1 MHNYVVEEMN
11 VHNRKSGAISL
22 DSNKW
27 NTLSVRQHRE
37 VITTPEEG
45 IKLWDKSHQF
55 ASKEF
60 PTKTSFGQRNTV
72 CESGESRS
80 RV

>member
-1 MHNYVVEEMN
+1 MNNYVIEEMN

-27 NTLSVRQHRE
+27 NTLSVRQHRR
-37 VITTPEEG
+37 VITTPVKG

-55 ASKEF
+55 ASKDF
-60 PTKTSFGQRNTV
+60 PTKTGFGQRHTAR
-72 CESGESRS
+72 ESGESRS